1 MSSPRLPLVPP
12 GLLVPPDPTGAAS
25 TTAPSDDPACA
36 GCSRRAVLGGFAGAA
51 ALLALGCGTDASSDD
66 LVDAPATG
74 VEACGPGRVCV
85 DLGDSAN
92 AALLEVGGARVIDT
106 TAGRLVIVRT
116 TATEAAALSAI
127 CTHTGCTVRYD
138 PTNTRLTCPCHG
150 SRFALTGE
158 VLRSPATRPLAVFP
172 ATLDVTR
179 NVIEIVT

>member
-12 GLLVPPDPTGAAS
+12 GPAS
-25 TTAPSDDPACA
+25 TSAAPDAPACP
-36 GCSRRAVLGGFAGAA
+36 GCSRRAVLGGLAGAA
-51 ALLALGCGTDASSDD
+51 ALLALGCGTDASAVD

-74 VEACGPGRVCV
+74 VAACGPDRVCL

-116 TATEAAALSAI
+116 TATEVAALSAI

-138 PTNTRLTCPCHG
+138 PANTRLTCPCHG

-158 VLRSPATRPLAVFP
+158 VLRSPATRPLAVFA
-172 ATLDVTR
+172 ATLDPAR
-179 NVIEIVT
+179 NLIEVVLAP